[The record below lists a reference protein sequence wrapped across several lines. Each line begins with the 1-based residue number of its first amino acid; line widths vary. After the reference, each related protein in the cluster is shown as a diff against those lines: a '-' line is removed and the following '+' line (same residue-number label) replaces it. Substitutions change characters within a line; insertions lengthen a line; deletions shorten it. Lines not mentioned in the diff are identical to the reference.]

1 MAAHG
6 VALEKAAGFLARP
19 PVRQAHHESLHE
31 EFKRRIKTQT
41 ALPCAE
47 AAATIW
53 ALLRQDKTLC
63 AIWTVGKVS
72 PKNLPISQLTSP
84 HNRLV
89 S

>member
-41 ALPCAE
+41 VLPSAE
-47 AAATIW
+47 TAAMLFW
-53 ALLRQDKTLC
+53 ALLAAGQINLRKIDGWQSMATI
-63 AIWTVGKVS
+63 AIAQ
-72 PKNLPISQLTSP
+72 PIDLAA
-84 HNRLV
+84 
-89 S
+89 